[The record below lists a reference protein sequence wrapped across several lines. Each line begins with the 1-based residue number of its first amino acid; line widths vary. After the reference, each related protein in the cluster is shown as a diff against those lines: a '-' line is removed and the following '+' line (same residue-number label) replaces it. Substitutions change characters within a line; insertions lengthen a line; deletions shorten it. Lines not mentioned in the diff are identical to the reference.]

1 LVFITTEVAPWSK
14 VGGLADVLAALPAAL
29 AARGHAVMTV
39 APYYEE
45 YAGAEDAGCPAV
57 PLRLPAALAP
67 LPAADAAEGAAAAVT
82 AAPRRRPRG
91 RRRREDAARAA
102 ADADAAADDDDDAG
116 AAGCSCTSSSAGAA
130 DAPPPPP
137 PAEARLRRLV
147 RGGVDRVF
155 VDHPLLRTRD
165 IYGFSGGGPP
175 LTYMEAGDAAA
186 LDVRYS
192 VLCQAALAAPAL
204 LWPPPLDS
212 AGVVFVANDWP
223 AAPALLRLRHALRAP
238 AGAAGG
244 CAAAAPPALAALDAL
259 LQRRLASAAAALC
272 IHNLAYQ
279 GLFPAAAFSRL
290 CLPRAALP
298 ALCDGADWAAVLA
311 ADAARE
317 ASGGAAAAEAEED
330 LGCAPAP
337 GVDAPRLNFMRA
349 AVLAADAVL
358 TVAPGYA
365 REIATD
371 AGGMGCGL
379 AAPLAARAVAG
390 VMNGLDVA
398 EWDPA
403 TDAHLPAALR
413 YDAASFAAGKAAAKA
428 ALQREL
434 RLAVD
439 PAAPLVV
446 FVGRLTAQK
455 GVDVLLS
462 AASAVMPPPRPP
474 RGAPGSSDGGGA
486 DDDAGAPG
494 ALQLVLL
501 GTGEAWME
509 AAAGGLAAAFP
520 GRAAGVTRFSERLA
534 HALLAAADYCLVPS
548 RFEPCGLVAQAAAR
562 YGAVPIVTA
571 VGGLKDL
578 VSPALGLTLPPFSG
592 GAAAGGDRAA
602 AAAAHAAD
610 AARLAAVLRLAAAEC
625 GGPRHRARQAACM
638 ALDLSWDA
646 PAAEWERHL
655 GVLARLRAPATRRAA
670 AAAAAAAASDAG
682 DGAERRAPAA
692 SSVDE

>member
-1 LVFITTEVAPWSK
+1 MAAPPRAGDPPRTGAPLQLVFITTEVAPWSK

-45 YAGAEDAGCPAV
+45 YGGAEDAGCPAV
-57 PLRLPAALAP
+57 PLRLPAAPAP
-67 LPAADAAEGAAAAVT
+67 PPAADAAEGA
-82 AAPRRRPRG
+82 
-91 RRRREDAARAA
+91 
-102 ADADAAADDDDDAG
+102 
-116 AAGCSCTSSSAGAA
+116 GCSCASSASAA
-130 DAPPPPP
+130 APP

-165 IYGFSGGGPP
+165 IYGFSGGAGPP
-175 LTYMEAGDAAA
+175 LTYIEAGDAAA

-204 LWPPPLDS
+204 LWPPPLDA

-244 CAAAAPPALAALDAL
+244 CAAAAPPALAVLDAL

-298 ALCDGADWAAVLA
+298 ALCEGADWAAVLA

-330 LGCAPAP
+330 LGCLPAP
-337 GVDAPRLNFMRA
+337 GADAPRLNFMRA

-365 REIATD
+365 REIAAD

-390 VMNGLDVA
+390 VMNGLDVV

-413 YDAASFAAGKAAAKA
+413 YDAATFAAGKAAAKA
-428 ALQREL
+428 ALQAEL
-434 RLAVD
+434 GLAVD
-439 PAAPLVV
+439 PAAPLVA

-462 AASAVMPPPRPP
+462 AAPAVMPPPRPP

-486 DDDAGAPG
+486 ADDAGAPG

-520 GRAAGVTRFSERLA
+520 GRAAGVCRFSERLA

-578 VSPALGLTLPPFSG
+578 VSPALGLTLPPF
-592 GAAAGGDRAA
+592 GAAAGGDRTA

-646 PAAEWERHL
+646 PAAEWERRL
-655 GVLARLRAPATRRAA
+655 GALARLRAPATRRAA
-670 AAAAAAAASDAG
+670 AAAAAATAADTVADDTG